1 VQNNSKDMFLGVIL
15 WIGLCFLVAKIGA
28 NRNIGYWG
36 AFFLS
41 LLLSPLIGIIFV
53 FLSDEIK
60 NEYRCK
66 YCGFTSSVNSD
77 FCPACGKDSTG
88 KDKDAYKKIS
98 KSNEDMDF
106 FPPSI
111 LEDKSL
117 ISSHL
122 IKIFVLFS
130 RLQNC
135 TFPRGIWNSYLQIQ
149 RHIADL
155 KRYSNNADFDK
166 DFAECVTQQILPIKS
181 ESNAFLIDKLVQ
193 EPTITTIERE
203 TRYFLDKNI
212 PAYIEDG
219 KKYIIEEVM
228 IKSRKATKLKM
239 LMSEISNCNELSSVC
254 NESNA
259 KLLEAQIQWLS
270 SQKNEL
276 EG

>member
-1 VQNNSKDMFLGVIL
+1 MFLGVIL

-41 LLLSPLIGIIFV
+41 LLFSPLIGIVFV
-53 FLSDEIK
+53 FLSHEIK

-88 KDKDAYKKIS
+88 KDKDAYKTIS
-98 KSNEDMDF
+98 KSYEDMDF

-111 LEDKSL
+111 LEEKSL
-117 ISSHL
+117 ITSAL
-122 IKIFVLFS
+122 IKIFVLFD

-135 TFPRGIWNSYLQIQ
+135 TSPRSIWSSYLQIQ
-149 RHIADL
+149 RYISDL
-155 KRYSNNADFDK
+155 KRKSVNEGFDEE
-166 DFAECVTQQILPIKS
+166 FSECVTQRILHIKS
-181 ESNAFLIDKLVQ
+181 ERNAFLIDKLVQ
-193 EPTITTIERE
+193 EPAITTLERE
-203 TRYFLDKNI
+203 TKYFLEKNI

-219 KKYIIEEVM
+219 KNYINEM
-228 IKSRKATKLKM
+228 LMSKSRKATKLRT
-239 LMSEISNCNELSSVC
+239 LSNEISTCNELSSIC
-254 NESNA
+254 NESNV
-259 KLLEAQIQWLS
+259 KLLEAQIQWLT

>member
-1 VQNNSKDMFLGVIL
+1 MEFFGIIL
-15 WIGLCFLVAKIGA
+15 WLGFCFLVAKIGA

-41 LLLSPLIGIIFV
+41 FLLSPIIGIVFV
-53 FLSDEIK
+53 FLSDEIR
-60 NEYRCK
+60 NEYCCK
-66 YCGFTSSVNSD
+66 HCGFKSSVNSD

-98 KSNEDMDF
+98 ESNEGLVF
-106 FPPSI
+106 LPQEIP
-111 LEDKSL
+111 EDKHL

-122 IKIFVLFS
+122 IKIFVLFD

-149 RHIADL
+149 RHISDL
-155 KRYSNNADFDK
+155 KRYSNNSNFDK
-166 DFAECVTQQILPIKS
+166 EFVECVTQQILVVKS
-181 ESNAFLIDKLVQ
+181 EWNAFLIDKLVE

-219 KKYIIEEVM
+219 KKYINEEVM
-228 IKSRKATKLKM
+228 IKSRKPTKLK
-239 LMSEISNCNELSSVC
+239 LLTTEITNCNELSSIC
-254 NESNA
+254 KESNV
-259 KLLEAQIQWLS
+259 KLLEAQILWLTA
-270 SQKNEL
+270 QKNEL
-276 EG
+276 EK